1 MLGAACRYRDVA
13 SHSSFE
19 SAGRELNSPSLT
31 QQARNTW
38 LWVVGRSQRRA
49 TIRIAKCSGITVVDL
64 AKDPCLTGSLARST
78 TETRGQVPFGLR
90 AKPAP
95 GYYQSECLHA
105 AHFFS

>member
-1 MLGAACRYRDVA
+1 MLGAACAAGRYRDVA

-49 TIRIAKCSGITVVDL
+49 CIGIIPIVIF
-64 AKDPCLTGSLARST
+64 GSPSR
-78 TETRGQVPFGLR
+78 
-90 AKPAP
+90 AP
-95 GYYQSECLHA
+95 GHMSIKWSDDH
-105 AHFFS
+105 

>member
-1 MLGAACRYRDVA
+1 MLGAACAACRYRDVA

-49 TIRIAKCSGITVVDL
+49 TNSQNVC
-64 AKDPCLTGSLARST
+64 T
-78 TETRGQVPFGLR
+78 TRKF
-90 AKPAP
+90 
-95 GYYQSECLHA
+95 YYA
-105 AHFFS
+105 AESAS

>member
-1 MLGAACRYRDVA
+1 VLGAACAACRYRDVA

-49 TIRIAKCSGITVVDL
+49 TIRKTF
-64 AKDPCLTGSLARST
+64 AR
-78 TETRGQVPFGLR
+78 RGDAESRTLGRGVNQVPV
-90 AKPAP
+90 
-95 GYYQSECLHA
+95 ENW
-105 AHFFS
+105 HFPS

>member
-38 LWVVGRSQRRA
+38 LWVDGRSQRQACNSRECCLLLYLIAFDPLHVAFDAEAGLLGNGYRA
-49 TIRIAKCSGITVVDL
+49 IFDLEPLGEDVV
-64 AKDPCLTGSLARST
+64 
-78 TETRGQVPFGLR
+78 F
-90 AKPAP
+90 
-95 GYYQSECLHA
+95 
-105 AHFFS
+105 